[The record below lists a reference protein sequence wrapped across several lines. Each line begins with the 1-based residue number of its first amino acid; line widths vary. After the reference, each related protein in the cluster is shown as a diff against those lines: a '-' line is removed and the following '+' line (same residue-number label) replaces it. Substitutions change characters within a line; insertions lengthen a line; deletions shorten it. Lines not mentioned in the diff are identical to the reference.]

1 MPSFALHRGQA
12 AQLKVQYSM
21 PGFGWLVRD
30 GRNAVAKPTEATEI
44 APRTTVGVTK
54 DGTRYSLVMLEGDE
68 GTNSLR
74 KSI

>member
-1 MPSFALHRGQA
+1 
-12 AQLKVQYSM
+12 M

-54 DGTRYSLVMLEGDE
+54 DGTRYSLVMLEEDE
-68 GTNSLR
+68 GIPL
-74 KSI
+74 